1 LIAIVRFQELMDH
14 LAVPR
19 ANGSEGL
26 RETAAFIHTT
36 LQTHTFEIELQTFS
50 ATPYG
55 TQLLTASI
63 FGGTA
68 LALFAVML
76 VFPAT
81 FVFWKLPQVTHSDE

>member
-1 LIAIVRFQELMDH
+1 MKFQELLDH
-14 LAVPR
+14 LVVPR

-36 LQTHTFEIELQTFS
+36 LQTHTSEIELQTFS

-55 TQLLTASI
+55 TQLLMASI

-68 LALFAVML
+68 SALFAVYVGVSGFIRAL
-76 VFPAT
+76 E
-81 FVFWKLPQVTHSDE
+81 VTPSHAFR